1 MTQDA
6 EPLLDPMVVV
16 ALRARLPTVAART
29 IAAVVAEVAEYAVPL
44 QQGNMSANITNA
56 VKLALDGFLRL
67 VQAPLGG
74 DPTGELATA
83 LDGAY
88 ALGRGEASSGRSID
102 SLLAA
107 YRVGARV
114 SWREWGTTAVERD
127 VDPKGVV
134 GFAERLF
141 AYIDQ
146 LSAASVAGHGDEQAQ
161 RGRVR
166 DQYLER
172 LGKALLAAAPVVE
185 LAAYADRAEWEPP
198 RTLTAVLVSS
208 DRSRFVSGGWD
219 RRTLN
224 LAADLA
230 PDLGSG
236 LAGDGGVADEIR
248 ILLVPGDRRAVFRGL
263 GTEPA
268 VVGPSRPWHEVH
280 RSYARAARVLR
291 THGPEPGGTDT
302 ERHLVDL
309 VLTADEEAAADL
321 RIQMLKPLAELP
333 EPTVQ
338 RLSETL
344 LSWLL
349 HQGRREDVARDLR
362 VHPQTVRYRMAQVR
376 ELYGDTLQDRDTVLR
391 LVLALSAPVTTSA
404 P

>member
-1 MTQDA
+1 MDSEVVLA
-6 EPLLDPMVVV
+6 PMVIV
-16 ALRARLPTVAART
+16 ALRARLPVVAERT

-44 QQGNMSANITNA
+44 QLGNMGANITNA
-56 VKLALDGFLRL
+56 VQLALDGFLRL
-67 VQAPLGG
+67 VQATPGS
-74 DPTGELATA
+74 DPTGALATA

-88 ALGRGEASSGRSID
+88 ALGRGEARSGRSID

-127 VDPKGVV
+127 VDPRGMV

-166 DQYLER
+166 EQYLER
-172 LGKALLAAAPVVE
+172 LGKELLAAAPVDE
-185 LAAYADRAEWEPP
+185 LAVYAERAEWEPP

-208 DRSRFVSGGWD
+208 ERSRFVAGGWD
-219 RRTLN
+219 ARTLN
-224 LAADLA
+224 LGADLA
-230 PDLGSG
+230 PDLI
-236 LAGDGGVADEIR
+236 GDDGADVR
-248 ILLVPGDRRAVFRGL
+248 ILLVPGSRRAVFRGL
-263 GTEPA
+263 GSEPA

-280 RSYARAARVLR
+280 RSYARAVRVLR
-291 THGPEPGGTDT
+291 THGADPGGTDT
-302 ERHLVDL
+302 ERYLVDL

-321 RIQMLKPLAELP
+321 RTHMLKPLAGLP

-376 ELYGDTLQDRDTVLR
+376 ELYGDALLDRDTVLR
-391 LVLALSAPVTTSA
+391 LVLALSSP
-404 P
+404 

>member
-1 MTQDA
+1 MNS
-6 EPLLDPMVVV
+6 EVVLDPMVIV
-16 ALRARLPTVAART
+16 ALRARLPAVAERT

-44 QQGNMSANITNA
+44 QQGSMSVNITNA

-67 VQAPLGG
+67 VQAPPGG

-88 ALGRGEASSGRSID
+88 ALGRGEARSGRSID

-127 VDPKGVV
+127 VDPRALV

-166 DQYLER
+166 EQYLER
-172 LGKALLAAAPVVE
+172 LGKALLAAAPVDE
-185 LAAYADRAEWEPP
+185 LAVYAERAEWDPP
-198 RTLTAVLVSS
+198 RTLTAVLVSTE
-208 DRSRFVSGGWD
+208 RSRFVAGGWD
-219 RRTLN
+219 ARTLN

-230 PDLGSG
+230 PDPAPDP
-236 LAGDGGVADEIR
+236 AGEDRTADDIR
-248 ILLVPGDRRAVFRGL
+248 ILLVPGARRAVFRGL

-268 VVGPSRPWHEVH
+268 VVGPTRPWHEVH
-280 RSYARAARVLR
+280 RSYARAVRVQR
-291 THGPEPGGTDT
+291 TNGPEPGGTDT

-321 RIQMLKPLAELP
+321 RTHVLAPLAALP
-333 EPTVQ
+333 EATVQ

-376 ELYGDTLQDRDTVLR
+376 DLYGDTLQDRDTVLR
-391 LVLALSAPVTTSA
+391 LILALSAP
-404 P
+404 